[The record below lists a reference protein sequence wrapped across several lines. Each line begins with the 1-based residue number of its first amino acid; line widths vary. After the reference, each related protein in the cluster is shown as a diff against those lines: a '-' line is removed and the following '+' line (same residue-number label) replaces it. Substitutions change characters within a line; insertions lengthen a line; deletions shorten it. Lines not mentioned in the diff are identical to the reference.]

1 MLVNRFFF
9 WYTSSLRKSGNE
21 CQVQNF
27 ILCLLRHLLFFFYTP
42 MTLFFNFFLSFN
54 FYFILLYNTYLESTL
69 LNTLL
74 KQYPPWLLTEYL
86 TSPNNIYPNW
96 YIWYVVDLWLFI
108 SVPSPCQNLSS
119 KKRGAS
125 FEWLL
130 ARQWSKT
137 SHFLV
142 RLMLRQKQKPLQEMR

>member
-21 CQVQNF
+21 RQVQNF

-86 TSPNNIYPNW
+86 ISPNNIYPNW
-96 YIWYVVDLWLFI
+96 YMLLTCGCLY
-108 SVPSPCQNLSS
+108 PSPPLPEFKLQEKS
-119 KKRGAS
+119 G
-125 FEWLL
+125 FFWLVI
-130 ARQWSKT
+130 
-137 SHFLV
+137 SHFSV
-142 RLMLRQKQKPLQEMR
+142 RRLLRQKQKPL